1 MSHEGYGSTV
11 ALLDLAG
18 LSMTSRSRLSSP
30 FLDCVFLTVKAEPES
45 ATQTMKSHLKLLLRH
60 VHALAFH

>member
-1 MSHEGYGSTV
+1 M

-18 LSMTSRSRLSSP
+18 LSMTSRSRLSSS
-30 FLDCVFLTVKAEPES
+30 FLDCVFLMVKAEPES
-45 ATQTMKSHLKLLLRH
+45 ATQTMKSHLKLSLRH